1 MKNLDGQAPRPGKW
15 ASVSWRGTPVSNL
28 SASPSSVV
36 ELDELIDGQKVQ
48 ASVVVFLVLAI
59 LSVVADGFNIAV
71 MGVAAPELVRNWHVS
86 PHALLPLQL
95 AGVLGLLIGA
105 PVLGG
110 LGDRLGRKRVI
121 VAALLVFGVLSL
133 LSMAARTPAEL
144 MVLRFLTGLGLGGL
158 IPNVIALTAEVAPKR
173 LRGMFIII
181 VNFGVPAG
189 FALPGVVSAALVPTQ
204 GWPVLFLVGGVLSL
218 GIGLCAIPLLP
229 ESIRYLLHRGD
240 RAAEVTRLAR
250 QLRPDLVIDAHTRFA
265 VAVRRDGR
273 SQAGGSLRSLFSG
286 GLGAIT
292 PLLWIVL
299 AANQFTNFF
308 ILSWLP
314 LLLRAIGA
322 GTQRIGLTTTAYSV
336 GGLLGG
342 LALVFIIDQLGL
354 IPIVVLFAVGVPA
367 VVLIGLP
374 HLSAL
379 AVAGIIAFAGFCVT
393 GNNFGINA
401 VLGTIYPTP
410 IRSMATGWGQ
420 ALGRVGALLAQVA
433 GGMLLARHVPFAAVF
448 IAPAAS
454 LLIAVV
460 AAAALGVLYYRR
472 VGSYRLEE
480 ATVPDAVA
488 LQSEDGD
495 MLIEGGRQLP

>member
-1 MKNLDGQAPRPGKW
+1 MEGDQG
-15 ASVSWRGTPVSNL
+15 L
-28 SASPSSVV
+28 SDLNAGHSSAL

-71 MGVAAPELVRNWHVS
+71 MGVAAPELVRNWHIS

-95 AGVLGLLIGA
+95 AGVFGLLIGA
-105 PVLGG
+105 PILGG

-121 VAALLVFGVLSL
+121 VAALLAFGVLSL
-133 LSMAARTPAEL
+133 LSMAARTPVEL
-144 MVLRFLTGLGLGGL
+144 MLLRFLTGVGLGGL

-181 VNFGVPAG
+181 VSFGVPAG
-189 FALPGVVSAALVPTQ
+189 FALPGLVSAALVPTQ
-204 GWPVLFLVGGVLSL
+204 GWPVLFLVGGLVSL

-250 QLRPDLVIDAHTRFA
+250 QLRPDLAIDAHTRFA
-265 VAVRRDGR
+265 VALRQDGHTG
-273 SQAGGSLRSLFSG
+273 AGGSLRSLFSG

-308 ILSWLP
+308 MVSWLP
-314 LLLRAIGA
+314 LLLRSIGA
-322 GTQRIGLTTTAYSV
+322 STQRMGLTTTAYSI
-336 GGLLGG
+336 GGILGG
-342 LALVFIIDQLGL
+342 LALVFIIDQLGI

-367 VVLIGLP
+367 VALIGLP
-374 HLSAL
+374 HLSAF
-379 AVAGIIAFAGFCVT
+379 AIAGIIAFAGFCVT

-410 IRSMATGWGQ
+410 IRSLATGWGQ

-433 GGMLLARHVPFAAVF
+433 GGLLLSRHVPFDAVF

-454 LLIAVV
+454 LMIAVIGS
-460 AAAALGVLYYRR
+460 AALGVLYYRR
-472 VGSYRLEE
+472 VGGYRLGE

-488 LQSEDGD
+488 LRSEDGN
-495 MLIEGGRQLP
+495 MLIEDARQLP